1 MIKKGIEILKPREGE
16 IQSILSEAAFPQLY
30 KLFVRLYELGEEGL
44 VFDKF
49 YDESKNKYFHT
60 QIFYYGPRGKE
71 EANITFTNFDKL
83 EVVKTNWDQKLGY
96 TEEEINLGLIR
107 IGGIALGGG
116 LFVGSEESEC
126 ADNIYLN
133 IWDSEEGLV
142 KIEQDIFSF
151 AKNLILEPEEVLP
164 GNVKHE
170 QLYKNW
176 NEDYWRVKNDYL

>member
-1 MIKKGIEILKPREGE
+1 MIKKGYEILKAREDE
-16 IQSILSEAAFPQLY
+16 IDLNKIEVPFPELY
-30 KLFVRLYELGEEGL
+30 KLFSKLYELGEDGFR
-44 VFDKF
+44 FDKF
-49 YDESKNKYFHT
+49 YRESKDKYYHT
-60 QIFYYGPRGKE
+60 QVFYYEPRGKE
-71 EANITFTNFDKL
+71 ETNITFTNFDKL
-83 EVVKTNWDQKLGY
+83 EVISTNWKQKLGY

-116 LFVGSEESEC
+116 LFVGTGKN

-142 KIEQDIFSF
+142 KLEDDIFSF
-151 AKNLILEPEEVLP
+151 AKNLVLEPDEVLP

-176 NEDYWRVKNDYL
+176 NENFWRVKDDVV